1 MVLGV
6 DLVLIRY
13 ISIPTIASQIKVQ
26 LFLSRF
32 LPNLEEDIGVN

>member
-6 DLVLIRY
+6 DLVLIRS
-13 ISIPTIASQIKVQ
+13 ISIPTIASPTKVK
-26 LFLSRF
+26 LFLCRF